1 MRPPKHSWPDTAGSR
16 NILFFAQVLGE
27 MLSAITFESFRV
39 YSLDTTARLEEALLL
54 IGDVRRGRIPQ
65 ISLAPVIEELEWSFN
80 KDSAAKS
87 SATDEIASLLKIVK
101 DKKTFSLDFLEAHL
115 KLVKNLVGENYK
127 ENLEELILSKIS
139 DPTQKIELRKL
150 CGFYCSHIVN
160 IGYEKRYII
169 DLIEEFFFRNSLQRI
184 GKLTLAR
191 FFRKFD
197 GKRKKFIVHAAVAH
211 DLGVYLRGLGFHVRS
226 MATLTAEQAGSLESN
241 VNHTNT
247 PLALEVAT
255 EQFDPYGAANFVY
268 QSLSSQRAIA
278 YLDPRGMHCEWGET
292 MHVTLARA
300 KAGTRIERSVL
311 SVHNTAASPARSGAS
326 LKSISNY
333 AKFINSSFDI
343 TSTERLISSIN
354 TAALARTSP
363 NPENQLIS
371 FWSAI
376 EVLLSDPQEGPRI
389 THYEKL
395 IVPCI
400 AFRHARRQTYAIYQS
415 LLLHYRKRF
424 RNLVATVATDSL
436 GGSFKTFAYAMFL
449 PEHSAWRD
457 ELCKMLERNP
467 LALHRVWKLNSDY
480 KNHKNIFR
488 AISDHDRR
496 VSWQIHRIYRSR
508 NQLVHSGRM
517 PSYLE
522 SLILNL
528 AEYYRSATSTI
539 IRRATAESKESD
551 IDQIVYEIGIR
562 YGIYKNYFESSP
574 QNQEVST
581 KDINV
586 LFDITT

>member
-16 NILFFAQVLGE
+16 NILFFAQVLSE
-27 MLSAITFESFRV
+27 MLSAATFESFRV
-39 YSLDTTARLEEALLL
+39 YSLDTIARLEEALFL

-65 ISLAPVIEELEWSFN
+65 ISLTPIIEELEWSFN
-80 KDSAAKS
+80 KDSAAKF
-87 SATDEIASLLKIVK
+87 SATDEITSLLKYVK
-101 DKKTFSLDFLEAHL
+101 DKKSISLDFLDAHL
-115 KLVKNLVGENYK
+115 KLIRNLTTENYK
-127 ENLEELILSKIS
+127 NILENLILEKIS
-139 DPTQKIELRKL
+139 DPDQKIELRKL

-160 IGYEKRYII
+160 IGYDKTYIANLV
-169 DLIEEFFFRNSLQRI
+169 DEFFLKNPIQRI

-197 GKRKKFIVHAAVAH
+197 GKRKKFTVHAAVAH
-211 DLGVYLRGLGFHVRS
+211 DIGVYLRGLGFHVRS
-226 MATLTAEQAGSLESN
+226 IPTLTNEQAASLRSN
-241 VNHTNT
+241 LNHANT
-247 PLALEVAT
+247 PQALETST
-255 EQFDPYGAANFVY
+255 EQFDPFGAANFVY

-278 YLDPRGMHCEWGET
+278 YLDPRGMHCEWGDT

-300 KAGTRIERSVL
+300 KTGTRIERSTL
-311 SVHNTAASPARSGAS
+311 SVYNTATTPARSGAS

-333 AKFINSSFDI
+333 AKYINSSFDA

-376 EVLLSDPQEGPRI
+376 EVLLSDPQDGPRI
-389 THYEKL
+389 AHYEKL

-400 AFRHARRQTYAIYQS
+400 AFRHARRQAYAIYQA

-424 RNLVATVATDSL
+424 RNLVASVATDSL

-449 PEHSAWRD
+449 REHSEWRN
-457 ELCKMLERNP
+457 ELCTMLARNP

-480 KNHKNIFR
+480 KNHKNIFH
-488 AISDHDRR
+488 ALSDHDRR

-528 AEYYRSATSTI
+528 AEYYRSATATI
-539 IRRATAESKESD
+539 IRRATAEPNKSD

-562 YGIYKNYFESSP
+562 YGIYKNYFENQS
-574 QNQEVST
+574 QNQDFSE
-581 KDINV
+581 KDINI
-586 LFDITT
+586 LFDITP